1 MGSDGSPSSS
11 SLPLRIHY
19 RSPPSNPIEASPSF
33 HAGTTSAPDM
43 QTSTLSHTAGSN
55 RAVPGLMAEDS
66 TQQTLLLDDGA
77 DGADAVES
85 RDPTGGIRAS
95 TTGARDLRTETVSI
109 AQNTISSKDQA
120 ALGFLSGLSTSVEL
134 VAQATRNS
142 SSIQGGVYEHAPLT
156 MDSQAQP
163 ETKAQQPIV
172 IHTQSQSHGQMI
184 SFHSQPHLHSFDD
197 GPNDTPIPSI
207 ARHATLR
214 TSTSARMHGYTLVQG
229 GILSRAQS
237 RNTDATG
244 AIADQLSDVPI
255 TVVTPN
261 GSPLGLFSVLPYK
274 GTKALVKTQ
283 STRAR
288 ERIGFGVAIEAVKRK
303 KQTAESFA
311 HLLAQEFTL
320 CEKGP
325 ENSSYNPY
333 FLDDPDL
340 KMGRHKTVITLPC
353 FLGTI
358 IQPSKP
364 SEIQR
369 ELNEHFKE
377 THPGIDST
385 ITLSQIRGLKKSL
398 LEVAQIQDLELSS
411 VATAYVYFEKLVI
424 KNVINKANR
433 KVMGAVCLLLAVK
446 INDPKEVN
454 YANLLETV
462 DKVLDVSPKDVYN
475 LEFHVYAALSF
486 TLFLPLW
493 EVLPHLE
500 RIHEAAEKIPE

>member
-156 MDSQAQP
+156 MDSQASRKP
-163 ETKAQQPIV
+163 K
-172 IHTQSQSHGQMI
+172 
-184 SFHSQPHLHSFDD
+184 
-197 GPNDTPIPSI
+197 PNSP
-207 ARHATLR
+207 L
-214 TSTSARMHGYTLVQG
+214 
-229 GILSRAQS
+229 AQS

-320 CEKGP
+320 C
-325 ENSSYNPY
+325 
-333 FLDDPDL
+333 
-340 KMGRHKTVITLPC
+340 
-353 FLGTI
+353 
-358 IQPSKP
+358 
-364 SEIQR
+364 
-369 ELNEHFKE
+369 
-377 THPGIDST
+377 
-385 ITLSQIRGLKKSL
+385 QIRGLKKSL
-398 LEVAQIQDLELSS
+398 LEVAQIQ
-411 VATAYVYFEKLVI
+411 VRVYGSY

-454 YANLLETV
+454 YANLPETV

-493 EVLPHLE
+493 KCSHILNVSMRLQ
-500 RIHEAAEKIPE
+500 KKY

>member
-172 IHTQSQSHGQMI
+172 IHTQSQS
-184 SFHSQPHLHSFDD
+184 
-197 GPNDTPIPSI
+197 
-207 ARHATLR
+207 
-214 TSTSARMHGYTLVQG
+214 

-288 ERIGFGVAIEAVKRK
+288 ERIGFGVAIEA
-303 KQTAESFA
+303 QTAESFA

-320 CEKGP
+320 C
-325 ENSSYNPY
+325 
-333 FLDDPDL
+333 
-340 KMGRHKTVITLPC
+340 
-353 FLGTI
+353 
-358 IQPSKP
+358 KP

>member
-1 MGSDGSPSSS
+1 MAADPSISEETSRQKAAIAFLRNVAFGTSSRITLSSNGFSTHMGSDGSPSSS

-172 IHTQSQSHGQMI
+172 IHTQSQS
-184 SFHSQPHLHSFDD
+184 
-197 GPNDTPIPSI
+197 
-207 ARHATLR
+207 
-214 TSTSARMHGYTLVQG
+214 